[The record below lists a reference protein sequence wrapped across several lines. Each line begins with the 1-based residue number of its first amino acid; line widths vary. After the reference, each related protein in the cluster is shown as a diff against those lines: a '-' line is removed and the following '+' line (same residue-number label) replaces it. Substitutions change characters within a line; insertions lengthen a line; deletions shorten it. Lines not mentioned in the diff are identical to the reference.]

1 MKFLLLTEPN
11 IDYMKQDISR
21 RFLNFISSLRNCS
34 NFKPLL
40 IIIAIIG
47 IGTPVYGENN
57 RKSLSDTDSLYVS
70 YLLSIVSPQES
81 IGDYCTAFAHLLIG
95 TPYVSGTLDGD
106 STERLVANMQE
117 LDCTTFAESVLALAR
132 TATQGRRNTTTF
144 CDELQQIR
152 YRRGI
157 IAGYSSRLHYFSD
170 WIADGEAMGLVHEIS
185 REIGGEPKPLHLN
198 YMSRHAD
205 RYPALQRDSTLIDS
219 IAVQEARLSNDTIYY
234 IPTAHI
240 DRKTIATIHD
250 GDIIAFTCDI
260 EGLDVA
266 HVGIATRDKERVY
279 IIHASSSQGK
289 VVKEVRH
296 LQQQLSDT
304 RRFTGIRVIRP
315 TYRQ

>member
-1 MKFLLLTEPN
+1 
-11 IDYMKQDISR
+11 MKQEISR
-21 RFLNFISSLRNCS
+21 RCLRSC
-34 NFKPLL
+34 FRQLL
-40 IIIAIIG
+40 ILIAIIG
-47 IGTPVYGENN
+47 IGSPVYGGNG

-81 IGDYCTAFAHLLIG
+81 IGGYCTAFAHLLIG
-95 TPYVSGTLDGD
+95 TPYVGGTLDGD
-106 STERLVANMQE
+106 STERLVVNMQE

-132 TATQGRRNTTTF
+132 TAIQGRYDATTY

-170 WIADGEAMGLVHEIS
+170 WIADGEAMGLVYEIS
-185 REIGGEPKPLHLN
+185 REIGGVPKPLHLD

-205 RYPALQRDSTLIDS
+205 RYPALRRDSALIDS
-219 IAVQEARLSNDTIYY
+219 IAAQEARLSNDTIYY
-234 IPTAHI
+234 IPTTQLH
-240 DRKTIATIHD
+240 RKTIAAIQD

-289 VVKEVRH
+289 VVKEARL

-315 TYRQ
+315 TYRR